1 MYQNKSVSSVKKR
14 ILICVII
21 LNLCSA
27 LPSFSQKKVV
37 DFFYV
42 PEAIFDPKNYFET
55 IQYYNQELD
64 SMSTNTGLDSSRKA
78 TVYYLRGRSK
88 FELTDKRGAVLDFD
102 LAVSLDSAKPA
113 YYYYRGLAHHWLKH
127 YSDAIENYDM
137 AVKLKPDKM
146 HYYLNRG
153 YVKFLL
159 DDLDGACYDF
169 SKAGE
174 LGLFEAYELIKEYCN

>member
-1 MYQNKSVSSVKKR
+1 MKKR
-14 ILICVII
+14 TLICVPTFRVGISLWLIII

-27 LPSFSQKKVV
+27 LPSFSQKEVV

-42 PEAIFDPKNYFET
+42 PKAIFDPKNYFET

-64 SMSTNTGLDSSRKA
+64 SMSTNTAIDSSRKA

-102 LAVSLDSAKPA
+102 LAVSLDSHKPA
-113 YYYYRGLAHHWLKH
+113 
-127 YSDAIENYDM
+127 NYDM

-153 YVKFLL
+153 YVKFLS
-159 DDLDGACYDF
+159 DNLDGACYDF

>member
-1 MYQNKSVSSVKKR
+1 M
-14 ILICVII
+14 ICII
-21 LNLCSA
+21 LFA
-27 LPSFSQKKVV
+27 LPSFSQKKVL
-37 DFFYV
+37 DFFHV

-64 SMSTNTGLDSSRKA
+64 SMPINTAIDSSRKA

-102 LAVSLDSAKPA
+102 LAVALDSSKPA
-113 YYYYRGLAHHWLKH
+113 YYYYRALAHHWLKH

-153 YVKFLL
+153 YVKFLS
-159 DDLDGACYDF
+159 DDIDAACYDF

-174 LGLFEAYELIKEYCN
+174 LGLFEAYELIREYCNY

>member
-1 MYQNKSVSSVKKR
+1 MNLRKTFLQTIISVLC
-14 ILICVII
+14 LIFFV
-21 LNLCSA
+21 

-37 DFFYV
+37 DFFHV
-42 PEAIFDPKNYFET
+42 PKAIFDPKNYFET

-64 SMSTNTGLDSSRKA
+64 SMSTTTSIDSSRKA
-78 TVYYLRGRSK
+78 AVYYLRGRSK
-88 FELTDKRGAVLDFD
+88 FELTDKRGAILDFD
-102 LAVSLDSAKPA
+102 MAVSLDPAKPA

-137 AVKLKPDKM
+137 AVKLNPDKM

-153 YVKFLL
+153 YVKFLS
-159 DDLDGACYDF
+159 DDIDDACYDF